1 MEEKIKIES
10 IVLNDKRKKIMK
22 ELEEKRK
29 TQEEV
34 INMLKILTKESK
46 GGYNQEKENVEKI
59 YQILK
64 VMKKHLKTHISVE
77 LISLKDLEIMKKYT

>member
-46 GGYNQEKENVEKI
+46 GGYKCGED
-59 YQILK
+59 
-64 VMKKHLKTHISVE
+64 ISN
-77 LISLKDLEIMKKYT
+77 IK

>member
-46 GGYNQEKENVEKI
+46 
-59 YQILK
+59 
-64 VMKKHLKTHISVE
+64 
-77 LISLKDLEIMKKYT
+77 

>member
-59 YQILK
+59 HENIRR
-64 VMKKHLKTHISVE
+64 SR
-77 LISLKDLEIMKKYT
+77 EICTEYSN

>member
-46 GGYNQEKENVEKI
+46 GGYNQEKEMWRRYI
-59 YQILK
+59 
-64 VMKKHLKTHISVE
+64 
-77 LISLKDLEIMKKYT
+77 KY

>member
-29 TQEEV
+29 TQEEHH
-34 INMLKILTKESK
+34 
-46 GGYNQEKENVEKI
+46 Q
-59 YQILK
+59 Q
-64 VMKKHLKTHISVE
+64 
-77 LISLKDLEIMKKYT
+77 

>member
-34 INMLKILTKESK
+34 INMLKICL
-46 GGYNQEKENVEKI
+46 
-59 YQILK
+59 L
-64 VMKKHLKTHISVE
+64 
-77 LISLKDLEIMKKYT
+77 YTSNG

>member
-1 MEEKIKIES
+1 MQYCVEKK
-10 IVLNDKRKKIMK
+10 
-22 ELEEKRK
+22 KRK

-59 YQILK
+59 YQILNK
-64 VMKKHLKTHISVE
+64 EIESYEEALKNPYFGRVDFTE
-77 LISLKDLEIMKKYT
+77 RLGDN

>member
-10 IVLNDKRKKIMK
+10 IVLNDKRKIMK

-34 INMLKILTKESK
+34 IIMLKILPK
-46 GGYNQEKENVEKI
+46 NQREDI
-59 YQILK
+59 I
-64 VMKKHLKTHISVE
+64 KK
-77 LISLKDLEIMKKYT
+77 KKMWRRYIKY

>member
-59 YQILK
+59 YKILNK
-64 VMKKHLKTHISVE
+64 
-77 LISLKDLEIMKKYT
+77 EIEKANKALPEYIDGDEYKLPVSDH

>member
-46 GGYNQEKENVEKI
+46 GGYNQEKENVEM
-59 YQILK
+59 QQN
-64 VMKKHLKTHISVE
+64 
-77 LISLKDLEIMKKYT
+77 

>member
-59 YQILK
+59 YKILNK
-64 VMKKHLKTHISVE
+64 EIESYEEALKNP
-77 LISLKDLEIMKKYT
+77 

>member
-46 GGYNQEKENVEKI
+46 GWYNQEKENVEKI
-59 YQILK
+59 YKILNK
-64 VMKKHLKTHISVE
+64 
-77 LISLKDLEIMKKYT
+77 EIESYE

>member
-29 TQEEV
+29 N
-34 INMLKILTKESK
+34 IK
-46 GGYNQEKENVEKI
+46 
-59 YQILK
+59 
-64 VMKKHLKTHISVE
+64 
-77 LISLKDLEIMKKYT
+77 